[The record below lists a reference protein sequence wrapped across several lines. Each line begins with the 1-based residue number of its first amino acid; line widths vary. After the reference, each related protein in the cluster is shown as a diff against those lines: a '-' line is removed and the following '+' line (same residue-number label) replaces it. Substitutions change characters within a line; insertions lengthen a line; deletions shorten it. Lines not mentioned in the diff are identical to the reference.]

1 MYVSVQFNFQ
11 VPSVRRLNSELFA
24 VNDAVK
30 LLAVNDA
37 VQLLAVKKNDAG
49 RSLFLLKIKCKKLI
63 EGSDMA

>member
-37 VQLLAVKKNDAG
+37 VQLLAVKKMMLCA
-49 RSLFLLKIKCKKLI
+49 LYFF
-63 EGSDMA
+63 

>member
-37 VQLLAVKKNDAG
+37 VQLLAVKKMVLGA
-49 RSLFLLKIKCKKLI
+49 LYFF
-63 EGSDMA
+63 